1 AWTLRALGLGDQTRC
16 RRRPGG
22 GAAGRAGA
30 GGRRLRPAASG
41 RPELLGAARGGRG
54 YRRRPARPCR
64 SRRAPG
70 RAGLVV
76 AARAW
81 TRRQRRGAAGRAH
94 PTAALTARSPCRT
107 AAVRTIGMMA
117 WTRCRR
123 FGSEDAGPTTAGD
136 DSGQGKP
143 RLAQGCRQGDQR
155 QAYQG
160 GRVLAADGGEQADA
174 QPLALEAA
182 GAIVGLLG

>member
-1 AWTLRALGLGDQTRC
+1 
-16 RRRPGG
+16 
-22 GAAGRAGA
+22 
-30 GGRRLRPAASG
+30 
-41 RPELLGAARGGRG
+41 
-54 YRRRPARPCR
+54 
-64 SRRAPG
+64 
-70 RAGLVV
+70 
-76 AARAW
+76 
-81 TRRQRRGAAGRAH
+81 
-94 PTAALTARSPCRT
+94 RSPCRT
-107 AAVRTIGMMA
+107 AAVRTIDMMA

-143 RLAQGCRQGDQR
+143 RLAQGPRQGDQR

-182 GAIVGLLG
+182 GAIVGLLGLEIAADLRLVQVAEDHLGEVAVFEAAFVAGTQQAEGGMEAQPSAGSGLQLGEGGLGIARLAQGLAVAFGHLVRADHPGTRM